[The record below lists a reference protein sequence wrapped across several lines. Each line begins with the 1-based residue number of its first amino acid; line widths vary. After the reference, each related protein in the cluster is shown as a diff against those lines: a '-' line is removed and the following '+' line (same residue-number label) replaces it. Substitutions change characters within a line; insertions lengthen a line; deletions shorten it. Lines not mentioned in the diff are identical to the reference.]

1 MAKERLVIFD
11 TTLRDG
17 EQAPGA
23 SLTSSQKL
31 NVALQLER
39 LGVDIIEAGFPVA
52 SPGDFEGVR
61 LVAQNVK
68 KATVCALARCVQKDI
83 DAAADALK
91 SAKRPRIHVFLA
103 TSKIH
108 LEHKFKKGED
118 EIVAIARQW
127 VTYAKGKCDDIE
139 FSPEDATR
147 TDPAFLYR
155 VIEAAIDCG
164 ARTINIPDTVGY
176 TYPQEMF
183 ALIKGITENVPSIKK
198 AVIAVHCHNDLG
210 MATANS
216 LAAVLA
222 GARQVHCTVN
232 GIGERAGNASLEET
246 IMAVQTRGDAFGN
259 LKHGIKTAQ
268 IVKTSKLVSTLT
280 GFVIPPNKAIVGENA
295 FRHESGIHQ
304 DAVIKNVKT
313 YEIMTPASVGWVGN
327 TIVMGKHSG
336 RHALAKRLTDLG
348 FTLTK
353 EQVEH
358 LFERFKI
365 IADKKKEVFDEDL
378 IAMVEDE
385 VRPAAEYVKLD
396 WVSVSGRSDGER
408 KAEVSV
414 TVKGVTAVKSGEG
427 DGPVDAC
434 FNAIDK
440 AVKVTPKPKLVHFK
454 LDAVTSGKDAM
465 GQARI
470 ELASGKKTVSGVASS
485 TDIIEASARAYI
497 DALNKLV

>member
-61 LVAQNVK
+61 LVAQNIK
-68 KATVCALARCVQKDI
+68 TAKVCALARCIKKDI
-83 DAAADALK
+83 DAAAEALK
-91 SAKRPRIHVFLA
+91 PAKYPRIHVFLA

-118 EIVAIARQW
+118 EIVDIARQC
-127 VTYAKGKCDDIE
+127 VTYAKSKCDDVE

-147 TDPAFLYR
+147 TDTAFLYR
-155 VIEAAIDCG
+155 VIQAAIECG

-176 TYPQEMF
+176 SYPQEMF
-183 ALIKGITENVPSIKK
+183 ALIKGIKENVPNINK

-216 LAAVLA
+216 IAAVLA
-222 GARQVHCTVN
+222 GARQVHCTMN
-232 GIGERAGNASLEET
+232 GLGERAGNASLEE
-246 IMAVQTRGDAFGN
+246 IVMSIQTRGDAFGF
-259 LKHGIKTAQ
+259 LKHGIKTKQ

-280 GFVIPPNKAIVGENA
+280 GFILAPNKAIVGENA

-304 DAVIKNVKT
+304 DAVIKNAKT

-336 RHALAKRLTDLG
+336 SHALSKRLSDLG
-348 FTLTK
+348 FTLDK
-353 EQVEH
+353 EQVAN
-358 LFERFKI
+358 LFVRFKA

-385 VRPAAEYVKLD
+385 IKPKAEHVTLK
-396 WVSVSGRSDGER
+396 WVNVSGRTDQER
-408 KAEVSV
+408 KAEVALV
-414 TVKGVTAVKSGEG
+414 INGVEVVKTSDG

-434 FNAIDK
+434 FKAIDK

-470 ELASGKKTVSGVASS
+470 ELSCGKKTVSGVASS

-497 DALNKLV
+497 DALNKLA